1 MTGTTLRARDCS
13 RNCTPRR
20 LFNCISGSSIMV
32 QPERI
37 SCQCDANEFPSR
49 CLRVTAP
56 YHLNDTALKTA
67 AAALVLFAHE
77 EWAFFLLLVSLHMK
91 SEPCFCL
98 LFLCTKKNT
107 TALAPDNLWQ
117 QLFFSKETLTK
128 AQHNVPK
135 R

>member
-1 MTGTTLRARDCS
+1 MQ
-13 RNCTPRR
+13 CTPRR
-20 LFNCISGSSIMV
+20 LCSCISGSSIMV

-77 EWAFFLLLVSLHMK
+77 ERAPFLFVV
-91 SEPCFCL
+91 CI
-98 LFLCTKKNT
+98 KKNT
-107 TALAPDNLWQ
+107 TAVAPDNLWQ
-117 QLFFSKETLTK
+117 QLFFSKQLKETLTK
-128 AQHNVPK
+128 A
-135 R
+135 